1 MGTGELQMKTIVI
14 GDLMLDKYVFG
25 IVERVSPESGCPILK
40 QTTCEYQLGGAA
52 NVAKQLKR
60 LGANVILFGI
70 IGNDENG
77 KMFKKLLKQE
87 GLEVDFLSTYNL
99 SSTYKCNF
107 LGADNK
113 Q

>member
-1 MGTGELQMKTIVI
+1 MKTIVI

-77 KMFKKLLKQE
+77 KMFYKTYPLENFFEENNAIVQLADFERECHVIGIPFKQIKME
-87 GLEVDFLSTYNL
+87 I
-99 SSTYKCNF
+99 K
-107 LGADNK
+107 
-113 Q
+113 

>member
-60 LGANVILFGI
+60 LGANVILYNEVTKIVYF
-70 IGNDENG
+70 IGNEHMLIAHDSNRLR
-77 KMFKKLLKQE
+77 F
-87 GLEVDFLSTYNL
+87 S
-99 SSTYKCNF
+99 
-107 LGADNK
+107 
-113 Q
+113 

>member
-87 GLEVDFLSTYNL
+87 GLEVDFYQHIIPIPR
-99 SSTYKCNF
+99 
-107 LGADNK
+107 AK
-113 Q
+113 QDS

>member
-1 MGTGELQMKTIVI
+1 M
-14 GDLMLDKYVFG
+14 
-25 IVERVSPESGCPILK
+25 K

-87 GLEVDFLSTYNL
+87 GLEVDFYQHIIPIPR
-99 SSTYKCNF
+99 
-107 LGADNK
+107 AK
-113 Q
+113 QDS